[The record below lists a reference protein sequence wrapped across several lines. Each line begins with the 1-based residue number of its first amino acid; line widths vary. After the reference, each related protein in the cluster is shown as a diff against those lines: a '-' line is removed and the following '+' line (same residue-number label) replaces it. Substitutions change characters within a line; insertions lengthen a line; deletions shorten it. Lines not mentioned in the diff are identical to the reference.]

1 VAVAK
6 PEQPEP
12 GTPTPKPE
20 PSVVKSPPRNRSRTC
35 WRQRRAALLPLHQA
49 EPPVFF
55 LCSTAP
61 SSLPC
66 PGAQGEPQP
75 PRPCCGPGLRA
86 KAEPSLVS
94 SLSSVTFLDR
104 CPAPRRCANPQSLES
119 WPSSQAGRFAGAAA
133 IVAERAP
140 LPCDRAIPLYRRVSP
155 SSGLLSAPTRCAR
168 HRRAKALPFFGQESC
183 EHKPLSCA
191 CCRCCAIATAVP
203 PTFCPHTPPPGQ
215 GAVLPG
221 RTCARTHTRTRG
233 HSPVYVPNQRRR
245 VIPRRPPFFVP
256 LPSAHHQFR
265 VAATA
270 APSVFGT
277 HTNAG
282 NRGAEPLLHLPVTVL
297 DLPSWPRR
305 RRLHKC
311 ERIHPK
317 GRTPLLSLS
326 NPCAHS
332 RQGETLPS

>member
-86 KAEPSLVS
+86 EAEPSLVS

-119 WPSSQAGRFAGAAA
+119 RPSSQAGRFAGAAA